1 MFQLRIVHFLCFE
14 QLDQF
19 GTLLLIDSQTGF
31 ELLALVFAFK
41 VLELE
46 VFAFFLQPVNFT
58 SQAGNLLGVK
68 LSVDVQ
74 ELDLLA
80 LVEFFQLVN
89 FAPLFIIL
97 LAQFIVLDFELFENT
112 HLTFD
117 LLLLSVIVLVL
128 ILFIDRM

>member
-1 MFQLRIVHFLCFE
+1 MHFLGFE

-31 ELLALVFAFK
+31 ELLALVLAFK

-46 VFAFFLQPVNFT
+46 VFALFLQPVDFP
-58 SQAGNLLGVK
+58 SQAGDLIGVK
-68 LSVDVQ
+68 LSVYVQ
-74 ELDLLA
+74 DLDLLA

-89 FAPLFIIL
+89 FAPFFIVL
-97 LAQFIVLDFELFENT
+97 LAQFVVLDFELLENS

-117 LLLLSVIVLVL
+117 LLLLTVIILVLVL
-128 ILFIDRM
+128 LIDRM

>member
-1 MFQLRIVHFLCFE
+1 M
-14 QLDQF
+14 
-19 GTLLLIDSQTGF
+19 IDSQTGF
-31 ELLALVFAFK
+31 ELLALVLAFE

-46 VFAFFLQPVNFT
+46 VFAIFLKPVDFP
-58 SQAGNLLGVK
+58 SQTGDLLGVK

-74 ELDLLA
+74 DLDLLT

-89 FAPLFIIL
+89 FAPFFIVL

-117 LLLLSVIVLVL
+117 LLLLFVIVLVL

>member
-1 MFQLRIVHFLCFE
+1 VHFLCFE

-19 GTLLLIDSQTGF
+19 GTLLLVDPQRRF
-31 ELLALVFAFK
+31 ELLALVFAFE

-46 VFAFFLQPVNFT
+46 VFAIFLQPVHFP

>member
-1 MFQLRIVHFLCFE
+1 MHFLCFE

-19 GTLLLIDSQTGF
+19 GSLLLIDSQTGF
-31 ELLALVFAFK
+31 KLLALVLAFE

-46 VFAFFLQPVNFT
+46 VFAIFLKPVDFP
-58 SQAGNLLGVK
+58 SQAGDLLGVK

-74 ELDLLA
+74 DLDLLA

-89 FAPLFIIL
+89 FAPFFIVL
-97 LAQFIVLDFELFENT
+97 LAQFVILNFKLFENA

-117 LLLLSVIVLVL
+117 LLLLSVIVFVL

>member
-1 MFQLRIVHFLCFE
+1 MHFLCFE
-14 QLDQF
+14 QLYQF

-31 ELLALVFAFK
+31 ELLALVFAFE

-46 VFAFFLQPVNFT
+46 VFAIFLQPVHFT
-58 SQAGNLLGVK
+58 SQTGDLLGVK

-74 ELDLLA
+74 DLDLLT

-117 LLLLSVIVLVL
+117 LLLLFVIVLVL